1 MATNKTNKS
10 KSDSSAKGTR
20 RRRNIHSTHKRLT
33 PKQKL
38 SLYLN
43 DALAIENAAVQR
55 LQSRIKQTKI
65 ENAKQRLQ
73 LHLQETREQQNR
85 LKDLISDLTSGK
97 SATKDKAQLPIPTPP
112 KSLTKIVGKMTPA
125 ELELKA
131 AKEDAIIENAEIIIY
146 DMLTHLAEKMNA
158 AHAIPVLTQ
167 SLSEERSMADWI
179 RANTPDMFIQLWP
192 EIEASVAASEE
203 EE

>member
-1 MATNKTNKS
+1 MAKNKTDKS
-10 KSDSSAKGTR
+10 KSVSSAKRTR
-20 RRRNIHSTHKRLT
+20 RRRNIHSTYERLT

-38 SLYLN
+38 TLYLN
-43 DALAIENAAVQR
+43 DALAMENAAVQR

-65 ENAKQRLQ
+65 EKAKQRLQ
-73 LHLQETREQQNR
+73 LHLQETRDQQNR
-85 LKDLISDLTSGK
+85 LKHLISDLSTGK
-97 SATKDKAQLPIPTPP
+97 SATNDKAQLPIPTPP
-112 KSLTKIVGKMTPA
+112 KSLAKMVGKMTSA

-146 DMLTHLAEKMNA
+146 DMLTRLAEKMNA

-179 RANTPDMFIQLWP
+179 RTNTPDMFIQLWP

-203 EE
+203 E